1 MKNLIKSVA
10 FILLLLVLAN
20 LSSPQQTCQDNLA
33 LENENRCEKT
43 SAPVTK
49 LSFKFLSEGNKTI
62 CQYWDPNNGNVNI
75 HVPKFVSS
83 LPAERIAQELSYYL
97 RSNGLWSQRL
107 VLESLFHSLT
117 YGVDYKPQNYDH
129 PGFPCLGSKAHWL
142 DSNVNIC
149 RWEGVTCGNIHPFP
163 KDRPRIEQKL
173 FGGKVQGDYDWGPAE
188 EHKWPSAQSVTKL
201 DLAELKCQGTLPDE
215 LYMLTQL
222 RRLDLSRNSLRGTI
236 PDTFSD
242 FSKLEFL
249 DLSHNLLTGSP
260 RNLSQLSVEELW
272 LEHNQFHGPIH
283 YFLIRTPIIR
293 YLDVSHNKLT
303 GAIPSDI
310 AQLRPN
316 LMGFFA
322 EHNEISGK
330 IVPSFGG
337 FRQLSYLRLDFNKFE
352 GTIPTEIGL
361 LENLRLFQMNNNRL
375 NGTLPIEL
383 TGMRQL
389 ETLLLSSNRLSGP
402 IPVDDGETQF
412 QWSNLLLLKQLTIDN
427 NNLTGTLP
435 PSFVLGISSSLTS
448 LNLGLN
454 SIAGTLPPELGRMK
468 HVAKLNLPRNDFE
481 GTIPFELGRL
491 LELKELNLTSNRLEG
506 TIPRGLCDEGR
517 VNNFVQFYSCNAIL
531 CPAGTFHIDGAA
543 NSQGA
548 CRSCPTSKDSTSK
561 LLGQTNCDAEKFLI
575 GDMDGDGRQSPREM
589 LVLFYMQNSGLTW
602 GEKFSSWINTAVT
615 NCELPGI
622 TCVGFE
628 IAKID
633 LSDAQICTDQNGKQV
648 PPDQCRGI
656 PSELALLSNLEV
668 IALPRRQFLRG
679 SIPTEIGTLSKLRYL
694 DLSHCPAMTGSIPSE
709 IGILT
714 HMKVLNLAN
723 SRFTGTIPS
732 DLFHLTQLEKLHL
745 SANRFTGTIPQQ
757 VGNAK
762 SLREFMISRLLL
774 KGTIPTSIG
783 KLTLM
788 ENFELYG
795 SSIEGTIP
803 KEIGRCSNLKR
814 LDAFNNKLTGVI
826 PPTLGQIESLQII
839 HLKKNQL
846 TGKLPEEIGNLKFVS
861 WIDASSNI
869 LSGSIPNTYGN
880 NRMIKDLRL
889 GGNRLHA
896 PIPSSLCNSN
906 KINGGRTRSYG
917 CDAILCPLGY
927 YDATGYAND
936 SNGGCT
942 KCPDGKTTIYLGS
955 TSCVE
960 LHPEDILSMFYDVMG
975 GELWDQSEVYRW
987 KSDMGICN
995 WNGVVCEEDGTLVS
1009 LSFPLTQADQATT
1022 PPPLSAP

>member
-1 MKNLIKSVA
+1 MNCLIKKVA
-10 FILLLLVLAN
+10 FVLVLLVIAN
-20 LSSPQQTCQDNLA
+20 LSSPQPMCQDGAA
-33 LENENRCEKT
+33 LESEAPRCQKNEP
-43 SAPVTK
+43 AATK
-49 LSFKFLSEGNKTI
+49 MTFKFISEGNKTI
-62 CQYWDPNNGNVNI
+62 CQYRDPRNGNINI
-75 HVPKFVSS
+75 EVPKFVSS
-83 LPAERIAQELSYYL
+83 LPAERIAQELHHYL
-97 RSNGLWSQRL
+97 QSNAQWSQRL

-117 YGVDYKPQNYDH
+117 YGVDYKPENYDH

-142 DSNVNIC
+142 DSNIHIC
-149 RWEGVTCGNIHPFP
+149 RWEGVTCGNIHPSP
-163 KDRPRIEQKL
+163 KDRPRVEQKL
-173 FGGKVQGDYDWGPAE
+173 FGEKVHGDYDWGPAE
-188 EHKWPSAQSVTKL
+188 EHKWPAAQSVTKL
-201 DLAELKCQGTLPDE
+201 DLSESKCQGTLPPE

-222 RRLDLSRNSLRGTI
+222 RRLDLSKNSLRGTI
-236 PDTFSD
+236 PDTYANFPH
-242 FSKLEFL
+242 LEFL
-249 DLSHNLLTGSP
+249 DLSHNFFTGSP
-260 RNLSQLSVEELW
+260 GKLGDLSVEELW
-272 LEHNQFHGPIH
+272 LGHNQLDGPMH
-283 YFLIRTPIIR
+283 LYLTRTPDVR
-293 YLDVSHNKLT
+293 YLDISHNKIT
-303 GAIPSDI
+303 GTIPSDI

-322 EHNEISGK
+322 EYNKISGNLA
-330 IVPSFGG
+330 PSLGK
-337 FRQLSYLRLDFNKFE
+337 FRQLSYLRLDHNLVE
-352 GTIPTEIGL
+352 GTIPTSVGL
-361 LENLRLFQMNNNRL
+361 LENLRLFQLNNNRL

-389 ETLLLSSNRLSGP
+389 ETLLLSVNELSGS
-402 IPVDDGETQF
+402 IPVADGEDNL
-412 QWSNLLLLKQLTIDN
+412 QWSNMLLLKQLDIDS

-454 SIAGTLPPELGRMK
+454 SITGTLPPELGRMK
-468 HVAKLNLPRNDFE
+468 HVVQLNLPLNDFE

-548 CRSCPTSKDSTSK
+548 CRSCPKAKDSLSK
-561 LLGQTNCDAEKFLI
+561 LLGRTTCEEEDFLI

-602 GEKFSSWINTAVT
+602 GEKYSSWINTAVT

-633 LSDAQICTDQNGKQV
+633 LSDAQLCTDQNGKQV

-679 SIPTEIGTLSKLRYL
+679 SIPTEIGLLSKLRYL
-694 DLSHCPAMTGSIPSE
+694 DLSHCPEMKGPIPTE
-709 IGILT
+709 IGILN

-723 SRFTGTIPS
+723 SHFTGTIPS
-732 DLFHLTQLEKLHL
+732 EIFQLTQLEKLHL
-745 SANRFTGTIPQQ
+745 SANHFTGTIPEQ

-762 SLREFMISRLLL
+762 SLREFMISRLFL
-774 KGTIPTSIG
+774 KGTIPKSIG
-783 KLTLM
+783 KLIAV

-803 KEIGRCSNLKR
+803 KEIGKCSSLKR
-814 LDAFNNKLTGVI
+814 LDAFNNNLTGVI
-826 PPTLGQIESLQII
+826 PTTLGQIESLQII

-861 WIDASSNI
+861 WIDVSSNI
-869 LSGSIPNTYGN
+869 LSGSIPPSYGN

-896 PIPSSLCNSN
+896 PIPSSLCNNN
-906 KINGGRTRSYG
+906 KINGGRTRTYG

-942 KCPDGKTTIYLGS
+942 KCNDDKTTIYLGS

-960 LHPEDILSMFYDVMG
+960 LRPEDILSMFYDVMR
-975 GELWDQSEVYRW
+975 GELWDESEVHMW
-987 KSDMGICN
+987 KSKTGICH
-995 WNGVVCEEDGTLVS
+995 WDGVVCEEDGTLVS
-1009 LSFPLTQADQATT
+1009 LSFPLTQAD
-1022 PPPLSAP
+1022 